1 MREKYNYKFLLRI
14 EKRNMDYI
22 RPLLDLSQ
30 SHAPFIRDSIRTN
43 TWGPLVSGASGLK
56 FLMGGKYATEAK
68 NISWK

>member
-14 EKRNMDYI
+14 EKRNVDYI

-30 SHAPFIRDSIRTN
+30 SRAPFIRDSIRTDM
-43 TWGPLVSGASGLK
+43 WGPLVSGASGPK
-56 FLMGGKYATEAK
+56 FSIGGKYAAEAE